1 MMFLRAKGTRDSDK
15 YPRRLSA
22 TIARMRIMHDS
33 FFIKSPTLDQLAH
46 LAGEINDIQHG

>member
-1 MMFLRAKGTRDSDK
+1 MMFLRAKGTRDSE

-22 TIARMRIMHDS
+22 AIARMRIMHDS